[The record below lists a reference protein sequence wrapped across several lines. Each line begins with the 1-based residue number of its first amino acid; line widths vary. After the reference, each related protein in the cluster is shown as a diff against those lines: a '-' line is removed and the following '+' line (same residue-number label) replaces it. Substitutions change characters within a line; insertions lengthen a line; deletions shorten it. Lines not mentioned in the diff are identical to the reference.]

1 MIEIIF
7 SLDNLFFSFF
17 LIKKKIMAGQKTT
30 AKFQD
35 FHSQILLNDF
45 DFWQFSTLPGYTR
58 VCGKFTKVNSFA
70 PFGLW
75 KSWTEK
81 IRET

>member
-1 MIEIIF
+1 MKTQKVENLGFTIF
-7 SLDNLFFSFF
+7 FGPGFPQTKRCKNIDF
-17 LIKKKIMAGQKTT
+17 LE
-30 AKFQD
+30 
-35 FHSQILLNDF
+35 
-45 DFWQFSTLPGYTR
+45 FSTLPGYTR